1 VNVEEPTQIRGDDM
15 PEGPRVQLERDQA
28 NEICRQLDEAALD
41 LIRIH
46 ERIDRIRMM
55 VKRYAME

>member
-1 VNVEEPTQIRGDDM
+1 MDDPMRAIRGDNM
-15 PEGPRVQLERDQA
+15 PEGPRQQMERDQA
-28 NEICRQLDEAALD
+28 NEICRQLDEAAME
-41 LIRIH
+41 LILIH

>member
-1 VNVEEPTQIRGDDM
+1 MRAIRGENM
-15 PEGPRVQLERDQA
+15 PEGPRQQLEREQA
-28 NEICRQLDEAALD
+28 TEICRQLDDAALE

-46 ERIDRIRMM
+46 ERIDRIRMI